1 MNALADCPKRNYIQL
16 LKDLYMSTRLLLQ
29 SSGLL
34 LMVLGILLS
43 FLPAEIA
50 SFTGLAEGLAI
61 QLVLQLLGA
70 VYFGFGMLNYMS
82 KGAVVGGIYGRPLV
96 VGNFSHF
103 LIAALALI
111 KAQELLTVFP
121 WLWVLVVV
129 FGLLA
134 VAFGRLLFSS
144 PAPIGR

>member
-1 MNALADCPKRNYIQL
+1 
-16 LKDLYMSTRLLLQ
+16 MSTRLLLL
-29 SSGLL
+29 SSAL
-34 LMVLGILLS
+34 VLVVMGVLLS

-50 SFTGLAEGLAI
+50 SFMGFTEGLAI
-61 QLVLQLLGA
+61 QLVFQFLGA

-111 KAQELLTVFP
+111 KAQELMTTFS
-121 WLWVLVVV
+121 WLWVLTAV

-134 VAFGRLLFSS
+134 VAFGRLLFYSP
-144 PAPIGR
+144 PAPNGR